1 MLLGSS
7 LTLPSSRVRQLE
19 QPCEIPG
26 TTTHRLLQSEP
37 QRFGFTMSK
46 EEATAKRPG
55 SNRTNPERSTQPRLV
70 HVVFPSNVLTLGKK
84 QKPLPTH
91 ERCNHPWKEHDST
104 VPFFFTIP
112 SKQTTWNLFLIPRIF
127 QTQAPNTEWHNTQ
140 HWFCRF
146 RWVWWLLWHCWDS
159 SRLLRNNV
167 TRLIIIN
174 GSRMNI
180 YTIFSFTQGN
190 VHTAGKQRRL
200 YVVK

>member
-70 HVVFPSNVLTLGKK
+70 HVVFPINVLTLGKK

-91 ERCNHPWKEHDST
+91 ERCNHPWKEHDSI
-104 VPFFFTIP
+104 VPFFLPFPQNKPLETFSLFPGYFKPKLPIQSDTTLSTDFAGFGGFDGCCGTAEIP
-112 SKQTTWNLFLIPRIF
+112 
-127 QTQAPNTEWHNTQ
+127 
-140 HWFCRF
+140 
-146 RWVWWLLWHCWDS
+146 
-159 SRLLRNNV
+159 
-167 TRLIIIN
+167 
-174 GSRMNI
+174 
-180 YTIFSFTQGN
+180 
-190 VHTAGKQRRL
+190 AGF
-200 YVVK
+200 

>member
-55 SNRTNPERSTQPRLV
+55 SNQTNPERSTQPRLV

-112 SKQTTWNLFLIPRIF
+112 SIWNLHFSVLRIECCFTVIWMLNHSCCLYAAALCTLYLGALWIYFSIAVWDFLP
-127 QTQAPNTEWHNTQ
+127 QLTEW
-140 HWFCRF
+140 
-146 RWVWWLLWHCWDS
+146 LS
-159 SRLLRNNV
+159 
-167 TRLIIIN
+167 
-174 GSRMNI
+174 
-180 YTIFSFTQGN
+180 
-190 VHTAGKQRRL
+190 KRRDHGISWE
-200 YVVK
+200 V

>member
-70 HVVFPSNVLTLGKK
+70 HVVFPINVLTLGKK

-91 ERCNHPWKEHDST
+91 ERCNHPWKEHDSI
-104 VPFFFTIP
+104 VPFFYRSLKTNHLKPFPYSQDISNP
-112 SKQTTWNLFLIPRIF
+112 SSQYRV
-127 QTQAPNTEWHNTQ
+127 TQ
-140 HWFCRF
+140 HSALILQ
-146 RWVWWLLWHCWDS
+146 VSVGLMAAVA
-159 SRLLRNNV
+159 LLRFQQA
-167 TRLIIIN
+167 
-174 GSRMNI
+174 S
-180 YTIFSFTQGN
+180 
-190 VHTAGKQRRL
+190 K
-200 YVVK
+200 K